1 MSKQPVWK
9 LRLPDGGVEEFI
21 DIRRKVG
28 NRILRAYLL
37 KQTKEKGRITV
48 LDGSLRGP
56 NEEFR
61 DFSKFLIL
69 EATNDSKIFRFLIE
83 AAVYENIRI
92 VGTDRDFIAAKSS
105 EELIEIFTDAMQN
118 PDMWNSQLIV
128 GPDSKIEKL

>member
-1 MSKQPVWK
+1 MSKHPVWK
-9 LRLPDGGVEEFI
+9 LRLPDGGVEAFI

-37 KQTKEKGRITV
+37 EQTKEKGRVTI

-56 NEEFR
+56 KDEFK

-69 EATNDSKIFRFLIE
+69 EAESDSEIFRFLVE

-105 EELIEIFTDAMQN
+105 EELIQIFTDAMQN
-118 PDMWNSQLIV
+118 PDTWNSQLIV
-128 GPDSKIEKL
+128 SPDSKIGSV

>member
-9 LRLPDGGVEEFI
+9 LKLPDGGVEDFI

-37 KQTKEKGRITV
+37 KPTKEEGRITI
-48 LDGSLRGP
+48 LDYSLRGP
-56 NEEFR
+56 KDEFR
-61 DFSKFLIL
+61 NFSKFFIL
-69 EATNDSKIFRFLIE
+69 RANRDSKIFRFLVE

-92 VGTDRDFIAAKSS
+92 VGTDRDFIAEKSP

-118 PDMWNSQLIV
+118 PSMWNSQLTI
-128 GPDSKIEKL
+128 GPDSKITES